1 MMDKQTDRPRNE
13 MVAFDS
19 NRANLRDKEI
29 FPPLYVE
36 TTVSLSEALG
46 RGDVRNDTHL
56 MVIERKSKML
66 ALLTKQMIYYHVA
79 QGEIDGEPWMVSL

>member
-1 MMDKQTDRPRNE
+1 MDKQTDHPQKD
-13 MVAFDS
+13 MAAFDS

-36 TTVSLSEALG
+36 ATVPLSDALAG
-46 RGDVRNDTHL
+46 GDLRKDTHL
-56 MVIERKSKML
+56 MVIERKERML

>member
-1 MMDKQTDRPRNE
+1 MDKQTDHPQKDMAE
-13 MVAFDS
+13 FDS
-19 NRANLRDKEI
+19 SRANLRDKEI

-36 TTVSLSEALG
+36 ATVSLSDALK

-56 MVIERKSKML
+56 MVIERKTRML

>member
-1 MMDKQTDRPRNE
+1 MLDKQTDHPQKD
-13 MVAFDS
+13 MVSFDS
-19 NRANLRDKEI
+19 SRANLRDKEI

-36 TTVSLSEALG
+36 TTVSLSEALK
-46 RGDVRNDTHL
+46 RGDVRDHTHL

>member
-1 MMDKQTDRPRNE
+1 MDKQTDHPQKD
-13 MVAFDS
+13 MVEFDS

-36 TTVSLSEALG
+36 TTVSLSEALK

-56 MVIERKSKML
+56 MVIE
-66 ALLTKQMIYYHVA
+66 TKDKDACTAH
-79 QGEIDGEPWMVSL
+79 

>member
-1 MMDKQTDRPRNE
+1 MDKQTDHPRKDMAE
-13 MVAFDS
+13 FDL

-36 TTVSLSEALG
+36 KTVPLSEALA
-46 RGDVRNDTHL
+46 RSDVRKDTHL
-56 MVIERKSKML
+56 MVIERKKKML